1 MSVRLHIE
9 RLVLDGFT
17 LTPAERARL
26 LEATQ
31 AELGSLLASHGV
43 PGHMA
48 GGFATPVIRGGEVQ
62 QPAGAFE
69 PVTFGRDLARALY
82 GILGGGKE

>member
-9 RLVLDGFT
+9 RLVFDGFT

-26 LEATQ
+26 LEVVQ
-31 AELGSLLASHGV
+31 AELGSLLTHQGV
-43 PGHMA
+43 PDNMA
-48 GGFATPVIRGGEVQ
+48 GGFATPVIRGGAVQ

-69 PVTFGRDLARALY
+69 PVTFGRNLAHALY
-82 GILGGGKE
+82 GSLGGRTE